1 MLSIST
7 ALRYTISMV
16 MAGLCS
22 ILLAC
27 KPPDSLSG
35 QLNSVLGGSF
45 SGGSSSGGTVPPA
58 STAVFQCSSGPADLS
73 GQCRNTAALTPGAFQ
88 ATGADGTSVATL
100 SDSATAQL
108 VPVRP
113 PLNIAWTPYPGNAWG
128 YYVFYGPT
136 PDTATTLASDL
147 PIGAGNF
154 NASAPS
160 VSYQPTLDLSL
171 NVGDAVCFRIE
182 AYDAGGKPFSWSD
195 VQCTVVS

>member
-1 MLSIST
+1 MPSINT
-7 ALRYTISMV
+7 ALRYTCTIV

-22 ILLAC
+22 LLLAC
-27 KPPDSLSG
+27 KPPDPLSG
-35 QLNSVLGGSF
+35 QLNNAFGVS
-45 SGGSSSGGTVPPA
+45 SGGSSSGGSAPPA
-58 STAVFQCSSGPADLS
+58 AATVQCSSGPADLS

>member
-35 QLNSVLGGSF
+35 QLSSVLGGSS
-45 SGGSSSGGTVPPA
+45 SGGSSSGGSAPPTVA
-58 STAVFQCSSGPADLS
+58 TVECSSGPADLA
-73 GQCRNTAALTPGAFQ
+73 GECRSTSALTPGAFE
-88 ATGADGTSVATL
+88 AIGSDGASVATL
-100 SDSATAQL
+100 SNSATAQL
-108 VPVRP
+108 VTVHPT
-113 PLNIAWTPYPGNAWG
+113 LNITWSPYPGNAWG
-128 YYVFYGPT
+128 YYVYYGPT

-171 NVGDAVCFRIE
+171 NTGDAVCFRIQ

>member
-1 MLSIST
+1 MLSINT
-7 ALRYTISMV
+7 ALRYTVSMV
-16 MAGLCS
+16 MVGLCS

-73 GQCRNTAALTPGAFQ
+73 GQCRNTSALTPGALEAIGPQ
-88 ATGADGTSVATL
+88 GDSVATL
-100 SDSATAQL
+100 NNSATAQL
-108 VPVRP
+108 ATTSSI
-113 PLNIAWTPYPGNAWG
+113 LNIAWSPYPGNAWG
-128 YYVFYGPT
+128 YYVYYGPT

-147 PIGAGNF
+147 PIGTGNF

-160 VSYQPTLDLSL
+160 VSYQPTSDLSL
-171 NVGDAVCFRIE
+171 NTGDSVCFRIQ
-182 AYDAGGKPFSWSD
+182 AYDAGGKPFSWSE